1 MSTPIEELQARLD
14 HAKLLSRK
22 TKLELDIAAQNIA
35 QRLVGYFMAIR
46 PENKDD
52 FYDLLLAQPVRH
64 EIYSYDLRRK
74 LSDNF
79 HQQVHIPAA
88 HCSREVHERAS
99 FFKEHK
105 SFQPIITTR
114 KNLQGQLDS
123 ITARNDLASKDY
135 AKINKIYQEADQ
147 EFYALSGIKLEKAD
161 KEKWESETL
170 LGTVVN
176 LVKYAWNK
184 EFRRCAR
191 YVDDYQRQNGFSI
204 FDLPE
209 KNKIVG
215 SVAAKTQKAYRDFD
229 NRDLNR
235 CNDIAEK
242 AQRYMEDSSKFVTDH
257 IVPLFGDATFLKA
270 AENCL
275 DMVVLDYAE
284 DYHACHQRLSMLDE
298 AIGVL
303 QKAINL
309 QGNPDDAKPEDGGG
323 QPERT
328 RELTLQICRTYDRMV
343 QEKEEE
349 NDHADPEHE
358 IEDQDEFMR
367 LIQEQLRMM
376 TEEAS
381 RIAREHADHEK
392 RERLQA
398 AMERAA
404 ERGWGR
410 GHEGRGGHDFG
421 RG

>member
-1 MSTPIEELQARLD
+1 MSTPIEDLQDRLD
-14 HAKLLSRK
+14 HAKELSRK
-22 TKLELDIAAQNIA
+22 KVTELNAAAQNIA

-64 EIYSYDLRRK
+64 ETRSYDLRRK

-114 KNLQGQLDS
+114 KNLQAQLDV
-123 ITARNDLASKDY
+123 ITSRNDLASADY
-135 AKINKIYQEADQ
+135 AAINKIYQQADQ
-147 EFYALSGIKLEKAD
+147 KFYALSGIRLEKAD

-170 LGTVVN
+170 LGTIVN
-176 LVKYAWNK
+176 LAKYAWDK
-184 EFRRCAR
+184 DFRRCAK
-191 YVDDYQRQNGFSI
+191 YVDDYQQQHGFSI

-209 KNKIVG
+209 KNKIAG
-215 SVAAKTQKAYRDFD
+215 SVAAKTQKACNDFD
-229 NRDLNR
+229 LRELRR
-235 CNDIAEK
+235 CCDISEK
-242 AQRYMEDSSKFVTDH
+242 SQRYMEDSSKFVTDH
-257 IVPLFGDATFLKA
+257 IVPLFGDASFLKSV
-270 AENCL
+270 ENCL
-275 DMVVLDYAE
+275 DMVVLNYAE
-284 DYHACHQRLSMLDE
+284 YYHACHQRLSMLGD
-298 AIGVL
+298 AMGVL
-303 QKAINL
+303 QKVINL

-343 QEKEEE
+343 QKKEEE

-358 IEDQDEFMR
+358 IDDQEEFMR

-410 GHEGRGGHDFG
+410 GRGGHDFG